1 MFGAALMIVGNGLS
15 TISTPFAM
23 ITTNLSTLAS
33 LDVTPIYSM
42 AKALTAL
49 SASLGLVAGTGG
61 LALPILNGL
70 NGLGLISSPVA
81 TGLANTEI
89 NATGK
94 AGPDIDGLIQEVKNL
109 TNAILGEEL
118 IVQID
123 SREIARGMRK
133 YLRNSAPV

>member
-1 MFGAALMIVGNGLS
+1 
-15 TISTPFAM
+15 M
-23 ITTNLSTLAS
+23 ITSNLSTLAS

-49 SASLGLVAGTGG
+49 SVSLGLVAGTGG

-81 TGLANTEI
+81 TGVANTEI
-89 NATGK
+89 NAAGT